1 MKKLLILIIFTI
13 VMSLAVFWALKTTAK
28 EVHLVAVGDI
38 LLSRDVEKKMI
49 KEGLSYPYKQV
60 EKCFLK
66 KDIVL
71 GNLENPIYEGN
82 NAVCKN
88 SNLIFK
94 AKNANA
100 AKLKEVGFTILN
112 LANNHTMDYKEAGLV
127 NTMQVLHNNGI
138 SYIGAGVNDNEAK
151 KPLVIQTKGYKIG
164 FLGYSMFSAQRS
176 IYNKDK
182 AAICRVKD
190 NINSEIKK
198 AKSECDFLV
207 VTVHW
212 GNEFDFFP
220 SDKQKKLAHEMIDSG
235 ADLLLGHH
243 PHVLQGIEQY
253 KDKYIFYSLGN
264 FVFDKQIQKG
274 TDESI
279 ILDLTIK
286 NKHIKKITLI
296 PIKIIDCQP
305 TLATGD
311 VASYIL
317 QRLQKYSSEMS
328 IEIKIKR
335 GTGEIIP

>member
-1 MKKLLILIIFTI
+1 MKKLLIFIIFTI
-13 VMSLAVFWALKTTAK
+13 VMSMTVFCALKTT
-28 EVHLVAVGDI
+28 ENEIHLVAVGDI

-49 KEGLSYPYKQV
+49 KEGLNYPYKQV
-60 EKCFLK
+60 EKCFIK

-82 NAVCKN
+82 NPVCKN

-100 AKLKEVGFTILN
+100 TKLKEAGFTILN
-112 LANNHTMDYKEAGLV
+112 LANNHTMDYKEAGLA
-127 NTMQVLHNNGI
+127 NTMQALHNNGI
-138 SYIGAGVNDNEAK
+138 SYIGAGVKNNEAR
-151 KPLVIQTKGYKIG
+151 KPLVIEKEGYKIG
-164 FLGYSMFSAQRS
+164 FLGYSMFSPRGY

-182 AAICRVKD
+182 ADICRVKD
-190 NINSEIKK
+190 NIAIEIKK
-198 AKSECDFLV
+198 AKAQCDFLV

-220 SDKQKKLAHEMIDSG
+220 SEKQKKLAHEIIDSG
-235 ADLLLGHH
+235 ADLILGHH

-286 NKHIKKITLI
+286 NKDIKKIKLI

-311 VASYIL
+311 VGGYIL

-328 IEIKIKR
+328 IEIKIKQCL
-335 GTGEIIP
+335 GEIIP